1 MIDGGIRIP
10 LLPKK
15 GLLNIADM
23 YCNIE
28 ICPNLKCKFVIPTIK
43 LLSFKIFMN
52 GKWYNPASGLF
63 VFSREI
69 KITVKIDKI
78 KILMKSFL

>member
-15 GLLNIADM
+15 GLLNIADI

-28 ICPNLKCKFVIPTIK
+28 ICPNLKCRFVMPTIK
-43 LLSFKIFMN
+43 LFSFKILMN
-52 GKWYNPASGLF
+52 GKWYNTEYGKF

-78 KILMKSFL
+78 NILIKSFL